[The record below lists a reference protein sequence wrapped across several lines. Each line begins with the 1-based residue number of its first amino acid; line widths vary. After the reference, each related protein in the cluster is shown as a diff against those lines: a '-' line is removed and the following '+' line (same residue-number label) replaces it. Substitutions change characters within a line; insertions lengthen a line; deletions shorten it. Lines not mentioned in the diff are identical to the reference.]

1 MATNIFWIG
10 AGLLCFAVGA
20 MLLRAL
26 RMGPADDAAPHLT
39 VYRDQLAE
47 VDRDLARDVISSD
60 EAARLRTE
68 VSRRL
73 LDASKIAPEAA
84 QKFGNAVTPKLAI
97 FAAISGAIA
106 LYFTLGVPDYP
117 DLPLHKRL
125 DMAAAAYE
133 NRPAQ
138 AEAEAAMPAQL
149 PQQIDPALLDLIT
162 QLRAVVAQ
170 RPDDIQGLILLARNE
185 SALGNYSAAA
195 QAYRQL
201 IAAKGG
207 RGSLDDHLAAAQ
219 TMIAATGGMV
229 SAEAEAQLTVVLDL
243 DPENGSARY
252 FLGLMFAQ
260 TGRPDRAFTLW
271 EPLTREGKMDAL
283 YTNPIRAMLPDLAEA
298 AGIKYTPPS
307 LPGPTAQDV
316 ENAADMSATDRQEMI
331 QTMVTGLEARLLSD
345 GGTLDEWQ
353 RLITAL
359 SVLNDPDRQMQ
370 ARDAARKAYA
380 NDPAALQSL
389 DALP

>member
-125 DMAAAAYE
+125 DMAAAVYE

-149 PQQIDPALLDLIT
+149 PQQIDPAVLNLIT

-229 SAEAEAQLTVVLDL
+229 SAEAEAQLTVVLEL
-243 DPENGSARY
+243 DPENGLARY

-316 ENAADMSATDRQEMI
+316 ENAADMSETERQEMI

-359 SVLNDPDRQMQ
+359 GVLNDPDRQMQ

-380 NDPAALQSL
+380 NDPMALQSL

>member
-133 NRPAQ
+133 NRPTQ

-229 SAEAEAQLTVVLDL
+229 SAEAEAQLTVVLEL
-243 DPENGSARY
+243 DPENGLARY

-271 EPLTREGKMDAL
+271 EPLTREGQMDAL

-316 ENAADMSATDRQEMI
+316 ENAADMSETERQEMI

-359 SVLNDPDRQMQ
+359 GVLNDPDRQMQ

>member
-229 SAEAEAQLTVVLDL
+229 SAEAEAQLTVVLEL
-243 DPENGSARY
+243 DPENGLARY

-316 ENAADMSATDRQEMI
+316 ENAADMSETERQEMI

-359 SVLNDPDRQMQ
+359 GVMNDPDRQMQ

>member
-133 NRPAQ
+133 NRPTQ

-229 SAEAEAQLTVVLDL
+229 SAEAEAQLTVVLEL
-243 DPENGSARY
+243 DPENGLARY

-316 ENAADMSATDRQEMI
+316 ENAADMSETERQEMI

-359 SVLNDPDRQMQ
+359 GVLNDPDRQMQ

-380 NDPAALQSL
+380 NDPMALQSL

>member
-229 SAEAEAQLTVVLDL
+229 SAEAEAQLTVVLEL
-243 DPENGSARY
+243 DPENGLARY

-359 SVLNDPDRQMQ
+359 GVMNDPDRQMQ

>member
-84 QKFGNAVTPKLAI
+84 QKFGNALTPKLAI

-133 NRPAQ
+133 NRPTQ

-229 SAEAEAQLTVVLDL
+229 SAEAEAQLTVVLEL
-243 DPENGSARY
+243 DPENGLARY

-316 ENAADMSATDRQEMI
+316 ENAADMSETERQEMI

-359 SVLNDPDRQMQ
+359 GVLNDPDRQMQ

>member
-133 NRPAQ
+133 NRPTQ

-229 SAEAEAQLTVVLDL
+229 SAEAEAQLTVVLEL
-243 DPENGSARY
+243 DPENGLARY

-316 ENAADMSATDRQEMI
+316 ENAADMSETERQEMI

-359 SVLNDPDRQMQ
+359 GVLNDPDRQMQ

>member
-68 VSRRL
+68 VWRRL

-84 QKFGNAVTPKLAI
+84 QKFGNALTPKLAI

-229 SAEAEAQLTVVLDL
+229 SAEAEAQLTVVLEL
-243 DPENGSARY
+243 DPENGLARY

-359 SVLNDPDRQMQ
+359 GVLNDPDRQMQ

>member
-84 QKFGNAVTPKLAI
+84 QKFGNALTPKLAI

-229 SAEAEAQLTVVLDL
+229 SAEAEAQLTVVLEL
-243 DPENGSARY
+243 DPENGLARY

-359 SVLNDPDRQMQ
+359 GVLNDPDRQMQ

>member
-10 AGLLCFAVGA
+10 AGLLCFAVGVA
-20 MLLRAL
+20 LLRAL
-26 RMGPADDAAPHLT
+26 RMGPADEAAPHLT

-47 VDRDLARDVISSD
+47 VDRDVARDVISSD

-84 QKFGNAVTPKLAI
+84 QRFDNSLAPKLTI

-106 LYFTLGVPDYP
+106 LYFTLGVPDYA

-125 DMAAAAYE
+125 DMAAAAYD
-133 NRPAQ
+133 NRPTQ
-138 AEAEAAMPAQL
+138 AEAEALMPAQL
-149 PQQIDPALLDLIT
+149 PEQIEPALLQLIT
-162 QLRAVVAQ
+162 QLRAVVAE
-170 RPDDIQGLILLARNE
+170 RPDDIQGLTLLARNE
-185 SALGNYSAAA
+185 AALGNYSAAA

-207 RGSLDDHLAAAQ
+207 RGSLEDHLSAAQ
-219 TMIAATGGMV
+219 TMIVATGGMV
-229 SAEAEAQLTVVLDL
+229 SAEAEAQLTVVLEL
-243 DPENGSARY
+243 DPQNGLARY

-271 EPLTREGKMDAL
+271 EPLTREGPMDAL
-283 YTNPIRAMLPDLAEA
+283 YMEQIRAMLPNLAEA

-307 LPGPTAQDV
+307 LRGPTAQDV
-316 ENAADMSATDRQEMI
+316 ANAADMTETDRQEMI
-331 QTMVTGLEARLLSD
+331 QTMVAGLEARLLSE
-345 GGTLDEWQ
+345 GGTLEEWQ

-359 SVLNDPDRQMQ
+359 GVLNDPDRQMQ
-370 ARDAARKAYA
+370 ARDAARKAFA

-389 DALP
+389 DAAP